1 MRTVSW
7 SPSFRRAFRRYLRR
21 HPEEQERILETL
33 RRLVDNPLD
42 TRLASHKLSG
52 QLRGL
57 WACSVGFDCRI
68 VYELVRDPGDGDETV
83 LLIDIGSHDDVY

>member
-1 MRTVSW
+1 M
-7 SPSFRRAFRRYLRR
+7 
-21 HPEEQERILETL
+21 
-33 RRLVDNPLD
+33 D